1 MAKERDVGR
10 KPGGTVRRQGFMTFQ
25 ESAKKFKPGPVAP
38 PEIDGERPDMAGA
51 PPTTAT
57 GAIGPQT
64 ADEPAQGRMSDGKP
78 GKLQKMPGEE
88 EERKRGA

>member
-1 MAKERDVGR
+1 VEKDSE
-10 KPGGTVRRQGFMTFQ
+10 KFMTFE

-64 ADEPAQGRMSDGKP
+64 ADDPAQGRMSDGKP